1 MKIKNTGRY
10 ALAFTI
16 HKNGKDVVI
25 EFDRRRLYLDTGNV
39 ATSGIT
45 EVSDEDFELLKKNKQ
60 FVKAMETETFSEVTA
75 EELASTTA
83 DSEALAAK
91 DAEIAALK
99 AELGKKAPTKKELK
113 EKDEALAAKDEEI
126 NTLKAQLE
134 ALIKDKDESD
144 VSETDVS
151 ETDGF

>member
-16 HKNGKDVVI
+16 HKNGKDVAV

-60 FVKAMETETFSEVTA
+60 FVKALETETFSEVTA
-75 EELASTTA
+75 EELAYTA
-83 DSEALAAK
+83 ADPEALAAK

-99 AELGKKAPTKKELK
+99 AELAKKAPAKKELK

-134 ALIKDKDESD
+134 ALSKGKDEA
-144 VSETDVS
+144 TAS

>member
-16 HKNGKDVVI
+16 NKNGKDVSV

-99 AELGKKAPTKKELK
+99 AELNKKAPAKKELK

-134 ALIKDKDESD
+134 ALSKNKDESAA
-144 VSETDVS
+144 S

>member
-16 HKNGKDVVI
+16 NKNGKDVVV

-60 FVKAMETETFSEVTA
+60 FVKALETETFSEVTA

-99 AELGKKAPTKKELK
+99 AELDKKAPTKKELK

-134 ALIKDKDESD
+134 ALSKNKDE
-144 VSETDVS
+144 VAAS

>member
-16 HKNGKDVVI
+16 HKNGKDVVV

-60 FVKAMETETFSEVTA
+60 FVKALETETFSEVTA

-83 DSEALAAK
+83 DSEVLAAK

-99 AELGKKAPTKKELK
+99 AELDKKAPTKKELK
-113 EKDEALAAKDEEI
+113 EKDKALAAKDEEI

-134 ALIKDKDESD
+134 ALSKGKDEA
-144 VSETDVS
+144 TAS

>member
-16 HKNGKDVVI
+16 NKNGKDVVV

-39 ATSGIT
+39 ATTGIT

-60 FVKAMETETFSEVTA
+60 FIKALETETFSEVTA
-75 EELASTTA
+75 DELASTSTG
-83 DSEALAAK
+83 SEALAVK

-99 AELGKKAPTKKELK
+99 AELNKKAPTKKELK

-134 ALIKDKDESD
+134 ALSKNKDEA
-144 VSETDVS
+144 VAS

>member
-16 HKNGKDVVI
+16 HKNGKDVVV

>member
-16 HKNGKDVVI
+16 HKNGKDVVV

-75 EELASTTA
+75 EELAYTAA

-91 DAEIAALK
+91 DVEIAALK
-99 AELGKKAPTKKELK
+99 AELAKKAPTKKELK

-134 ALIKDKDESD
+134 ALSKGKD
-144 VSETDVS
+144 

>member
-16 HKNGKDVVI
+16 HKNGKDVVV

-45 EVSDEDFELLKKNKQ
+45 EISDEDFELLKKNKQ
-60 FVKAMETETFSEVTA
+60 FVKALETETFSEVTT
-75 EELASTTA
+75 EELASTAA

-134 ALIKDKDESD
+134 ALSKGKDEA
-144 VSETDVS
+144 TAS

>member
-16 HKNGKDVVI
+16 NKNGKDVVI

-45 EVSDEDFELLKKNKQ
+45 DVDDEDYELLKKNRQ
-60 FVKAMETETFSEVTA
+60 FVKALETETFSEVTA

-99 AELGKKAPTKKELK
+99 AELDKKAPTKKELK
-113 EKDEALAAKDEEI
+113 EKDTVLAAKDKEI

-134 ALIKDKDESD
+134 ALRKGKDEAAA
-144 VSETDVS
+144 S

>member
-99 AELGKKAPTKKELK
+99 AELDKKAPTKKELK

-126 NTLKAQLE
+126 NTLKARLE
-134 ALIKDKDESD
+134 ALSKDKDESD
-144 VSETDVS
+144 
-151 ETDGF
+151 GF

>member
-83 DSEALAAK
+83 DSEVLAAK

-99 AELGKKAPTKKELK
+99 AELDKKAPTKKELK

-134 ALIKDKDESD
+134 ALSKDKDESAA
-144 VSETDVS
+144 S

>member
-60 FVKAMETETFSEVTA
+60 FVKALETETFSEVTA
-75 EELASTTA
+75 EELAFTA
-83 DSEALAAK
+83 VDSEALAAK

-134 ALIKDKDESD
+134 ALSKGKD
-144 VSETDVS
+144 

>member
-1 MKIKNTGRY
+1 M
-10 ALAFTI
+10 L
-16 HKNGKDVVI
+16 V
-25 EFDRRRLYLDTGNV
+25 EFDRCRLFLDTGNV

-75 EELASTTA
+75 EELAYTTA
-83 DSEALAAK
+83 DSEVLAAK

-99 AELGKKAPTKKELK
+99 AELGKKASTKKELK

-134 ALIKDKDESD
+134 ALSKGKD
-144 VSETDVS
+144 

>member
-16 HKNGKDVVI
+16 HKNGKDVAV

-75 EELASTTA
+75 EELASTA
-83 DSEALAAK
+83 VDSEALAAK

-134 ALIKDKDESD
+134 ALSKNKDE
-144 VSETDVS
+144 TDAS

>member
-16 HKNGKDVVI
+16 HKNGKDVVV

-75 EELASTTA
+75 EELASTA
-83 DSEALAAK
+83 VDSEALAAK

-134 ALIKDKDESD
+134 ALSKGKD
-144 VSETDVS
+144 

>member
-16 HKNGKDVVI
+16 HKNGKDVAI

-60 FVKAMETETFSEVTA
+60 FVKALETETFSEVTA
-75 EELASTTA
+75 EELAYTAA

-134 ALIKDKDESD
+134 ALSKGKD
-144 VSETDVS
+144 

>member
-16 HKNGKDVVI
+16 HKNGKDVVV

-60 FVKAMETETFSEVTA
+60 FVKALETETFSEVTA
-75 EELASTTA
+75 EELASTA
-83 DSEALAAK
+83 VDSEALAAK

-134 ALIKDKDESD
+134 ALSKNKD
-144 VSETDVS
+144 

>member
-16 HKNGKDVVI
+16 HKNGKDVAV

-60 FVKAMETETFSEVTA
+60 FVKALETETFSEVTA
-75 EELASTTA
+75 EELASTA
-83 DSEALAAK
+83 VDSEALVAK

-99 AELGKKAPTKKELK
+99 AELAKKAPAKKELK

-134 ALIKDKDESD
+134 ALSKGKDEA
-144 VSETDVS
+144 
-151 ETDGF
+151 DGF

>member
-16 HKNGKDVVI
+16 HKNGKDVVV

-83 DSEALAAK
+83 DSEALVAK

-99 AELGKKAPTKKELK
+99 AELAKKAPAKKELK

-134 ALIKDKDESD
+134 ALSKGKDEA
-144 VSETDVS
+144 TAS

>member
-16 HKNGKDVVI
+16 NKNGKDVVV

-60 FVKAMETETFSEVTA
+60 FVKALETETFSEVTA

-83 DSEALAAK
+83 DSEVLAAK

-99 AELGKKAPTKKELK
+99 AELDKKAPTKKELK

-134 ALIKDKDESD
+134 ALSKDKDEAAA
-144 VSETDVS
+144 S

>member
-16 HKNGKDVVI
+16 HKNGKDVVV

-60 FVKAMETETFSEVTA
+60 FVKALETETFSEVTA
-75 EELASTTA
+75 EELASTAA
-83 DSEALAAK
+83 DSEALATK

-99 AELGKKAPTKKELK
+99 AELAKKAPAKKELK

-134 ALIKDKDESD
+134 ALSKGKD
-144 VSETDVS
+144 

>member
-60 FVKAMETETFSEVTA
+60 FVKALETETFSEVTA
-75 EELASTTA
+75 EELASTA
-83 DSEALAAK
+83 VDSEALAAK

-134 ALIKDKDESD
+134 ALSKGKD
-144 VSETDVS
+144 

>member
-16 HKNGKDVVI
+16 NKNGKDVVV

-60 FVKAMETETFSEVTA
+60 FVKALETETFSEVTA
-75 EELASTTA
+75 EELASTSA

-99 AELGKKAPTKKELK
+99 AKLDKKAPTKKELK
-113 EKDEALAAKDEEI
+113 EKDEALAAKNEEI

-134 ALIKDKDESD
+134 ALSKNKDEAAA
-144 VSETDVS
+144 S

>member
-10 ALAFTI
+10 ALSFTI
-16 HKNGKDVVI
+16 HKNGKDVAV

-60 FVKAMETETFSEVTA
+60 FVKALETETFSEVTA

-99 AELGKKAPTKKELK
+99 AELDKKAPTKKELK

-126 NTLKAQLE
+126 NTLKSQLE
-134 ALIKDKDESD
+134 ALSKGKDEA
-144 VSETDVS
+144 TAS

>member
-16 HKNGKDVVI
+16 NKNGKDVVV

-60 FVKAMETETFSEVTA
+60 FVKALGTETFSEVTA

-99 AELGKKAPTKKELK
+99 AELDKKAPTKKELK
-113 EKDEALAAKDEEI
+113 EKDKALAAKDEEI

-134 ALIKDKDESD
+134 ALNKNKDEAA
-144 VSETDVS
+144 TS

>member
-16 HKNGKDVVI
+16 HKNGTDVVI

-75 EELASTTA
+75 EELAYTAA

-126 NTLKAQLE
+126 NTLKARLE
-134 ALIKDKDESD
+134 ALSKDKDESAA
-144 VSETDVS
+144 S

>member
-16 HKNGKDVVI
+16 HKNGKDVAV

-60 FVKAMETETFSEVTA
+60 FVKAMETDTFSEVTA
-75 EELASTTA
+75 EELVSTAA
-83 DSEALAAK
+83 DSEVLVAK

-99 AELGKKAPTKKELK
+99 AELAKKAPTKKELK

-134 ALIKDKDESD
+134 ALSKGKDEA
-144 VSETDVS
+144 TAS

>member
-16 HKNGKDVVI
+16 NKNGKDVAV

-60 FVKAMETETFSEVTA
+60 FVKALETETFSEVTA
-75 EELASTTA
+75 EELASTAA
-83 DSEALAAK
+83 DSEALVAK

-99 AELGKKAPTKKELK
+99 AELAKKAPTKKELK

-134 ALIKDKDESD
+134 ALSKGKDEA
-144 VSETDVS
+144 TAS

>member
-16 HKNGKDVVI
+16 NKNGKDVVV
-25 EFDRRRLYLDTGNV
+25 EFDRHRLYLDTGNV

-60 FVKAMETETFSEVTA
+60 FVKALETETFSEVTA

-91 DAEIAALK
+91 DAEMAALK
-99 AELGKKAPTKKELK
+99 AELDKKAPTKKELK

-134 ALIKDKDESD
+134 ALSKDKDEAAA
-144 VSETDVS
+144 S

>member
-16 HKNGKDVVI
+16 HKNGKDVSV

-60 FVKAMETETFSEVTA
+60 FVKALETETFSEVTA

-99 AELGKKAPTKKELK
+99 AELAKKAPAKKELK

-134 ALIKDKDESD
+134 ALSKDKDEA
-144 VSETDVS
+144 TAS

>member
-16 HKNGKDVVI
+16 HKNGKDVVV

-75 EELASTTA
+75 EELASTA
-83 DSEALAAK
+83 VDSEALVAK

-99 AELGKKAPTKKELK
+99 AELAKKAPTKKELK
-113 EKDEALAAKDEEI
+113 EKDKALAAKDEEI

-134 ALIKDKDESD
+134 ALSKGKD
-144 VSETDVS
+144 

>member
-16 HKNGKDVVI
+16 NKNGKDVAV

-60 FVKAMETETFSEVTA
+60 FVKALETETFSEVTA

-99 AELGKKAPTKKELK
+99 AELDKKAPTKKELK

-134 ALIKDKDESD
+134 ALSKNKDEAAA
-144 VSETDVS
+144 S

>member
-10 ALAFTI
+10 ALAFAIT
-16 HKNGKDVVI
+16 KGGKEINV

-39 ATSGIT
+39 ATTGIT
-45 EVSDEDFELLKKNKQ
+45 EVSDEDYELLKQNKQ
-60 FVKAMETETFSEVTA
+60 FVKALESEVLSEVTA
-75 EELASTTA
+75 EELASTSA

-99 AELGKKAPTKKELK
+99 AELDKKAPTKKELK

-134 ALIKDKDESD
+134 ALSKNKDEAAA
-144 VSETDVS
+144 S

>member
-16 HKNGKDVVI
+16 HKNGKDVVV

-60 FVKAMETETFSEVTA
+60 FVKALETETFSEVTA

-134 ALIKDKDESD
+134 ALSKGKDEA
-144 VSETDVS
+144 TAS

>member
-16 HKNGKDVVI
+16 NKNGKEVNI

-60 FVKAMETETFSEVTA
+60 FVKALETETFSEVTA

-99 AELGKKAPTKKELK
+99 AELAKKAPAKKELK

-134 ALIKDKDESD
+134 ALSKDKDEAAA
-144 VSETDVS
+144 S

>member
-16 HKNGKDVVI
+16 HKNGKDVAI

-60 FVKAMETETFSEVTA
+60 FVKALETETFSEVTA
-75 EELASTTA
+75 EELASTAA
-83 DSEALAAK
+83 DSEALVAK

-99 AELGKKAPTKKELK
+99 AELDKKAPTKKELK

-134 ALIKDKDESD
+134 ALSKGKDEAAA
-144 VSETDVS
+144 S